1 MKQLPPISLKMA
13 AYWGW
18 TVLKT
23 AVESWGLGEST
34 RHYKVYSGS
43 GDTMYDI
50 SKKEKFFVI
59 TSRRRMFPA
68 TAFLVLQN
76 FHQCFS
82 NSIKK
87 KQNKTKEQ
95 NKTKQTKKQT
105 KSG

>member
-34 RHYKVYSGS
+34 RHDKLYSGS
-43 GDTMYDI
+43 GDTMYDV

-87 KQNKTKEQ
+87 KTKQKSKTKKNKTKR
-95 NKTKQTKKQT
+95 
-105 KSG
+105 G